1 MQLVPGDGGV
11 KEISI
16 GTSVI
21 DNVAQVKWGSGGGH
35 IAVDVD
41 SKFACGYESTGGFQT
56 CGLEVP
62 RGGSAVADIDVEA
75 VWCSVLKSL
84 IL

>member
-41 SKFACGYESTGGFQT
+41 SKFACGSCGCQT
-56 CGLEVP
+56 CVLEVP